1 MNGKA
6 FLDTNIFV
14 YTFDAREPAKQDR
27 ARQLVGQ
34 ALSHQ
39 QGITSFQVIQEFL
52 NVATRKFVQPL
63 SHADCRDY
71 LEHVLA
77 PLCEVFASIEL
88 YRLALDTAERWHYA
102 FYDSLIIAAAVQAG
116 CRGLYSEDLQ
126 HGQRIGSLTITNP
139 FVLS

>member
-1 MNGKA
+1 MNGRA

-34 ALSHQ
+34 ALSNH
-39 QGITSFQVIQEFL
+39 QGIISFQVIQEFL
-52 NVATRKFVQPL
+52 NVATRKFAQPL
-63 SHADCRDY
+63 SHADCRVY
-71 LEHVLA
+71 LERVLS

-88 YRLALDTAERWHYA
+88 YQFALGTAERWHYA
-102 FYDSLIIAAAVQAG
+102 FYDSLIIAAAAQAG
-116 CRGLYSEDLQ
+116 CRTLYSEDLQ
-126 HGQRIGSLTITNP
+126 HGQRIENLTIINP